1 MSLRLEML
9 QVARL
14 APKVLDGSA
23 ELVRDFMLSQLRED
37 GGFANRTGR
46 SDLYY
51 TVFGIDGLIALQ
63 AELPMEKIRFYA
75 QGFGDGEHLD
85 FVHLCCLARVRAAA
99 GEQNEKSSAAIAQRI
114 EEFRSRDGGF
124 NLQSDQLHGTVYAC
138 FLALGAYQD
147 LGCELPNARRM
158 IQCLRGLETED
169 GAWANNCR
177 ARFGSTTATAAA
189 VTLSRN
195 LSIPVSPS
203 VGDWLLARHHAQGG
217 FVAAPDAPMPDLLS
231 TATSLHALASM
242 EVPLEII
249 RDDCLDFIDTLWTN
263 QGAFHG
269 HWSDEYPDCEYT
281 FYALLA
287 LGHLSL

>member
-1 MSLRLEML
+1 MSLRLQML

-23 ELVRDFMLSQLRED
+23 ELVRDYMLGQLRED

-51 TVFGIDGLIALQ
+51 TVFGIDGLITLQ
-63 AELPMEKIRFYA
+63 AELPMEKIRSYA
-75 QGFGDGEHLD
+75 RGFGEGEELD
-85 FVHLCCLARVRAAA
+85 FVHLCCLARVRAAV
-99 GEQNEKSSAAIAQRI
+99 GVQNEKSSAAIAQRI
-114 EEFRSRDGGF
+114 EQFRSRDGGF
-124 NLQSDQLHGTVYAC
+124 NLQPDQWHGTVYAC

-147 LGCELPNARRM
+147 LDCEMPDAGRM
-158 IQCLRGLETED
+158 VQCLRGLESED

-177 ARFGSTTATAAA
+177 AKFGSTSATAAA
-189 VTLSRN
+189 VTLLRN
-195 LSIPVSPS
+195 LSISVSAS
-203 VGDWLLARHHAQGG
+203 VADWLLARHHAQGG
-217 FVAAPDAPMPDLLS
+217 FVAAPEAPMPDLLS
-231 TATSLHALASM
+231 TATCLHALAGM
-242 EVPLEII
+242 EVPLDLVRE
-249 RDDCLDFIDTLWTN
+249 DCLDFIDTLWTN

-269 HWSDEYPDCEYT
+269 HWGDEYPDCEYT